1 MAGAAMSALS
11 LTPPRRLGV
20 RGLQRQATAAAADGS
35 VEGPAEGGGKVRTSL
50 RRSPRAAAPAGERNG
65 ALRTVVCADAVA
77 WLEQRES
84 LPSVVTSLPD
94 VSELQGPPLFITSA
108 AQYKSWFRKTVSTIV
123 SKLSP
128 GSVAVF
134 AQTDTVRDGEFIN
147 KSFLC
152 AAGAEDAGGRPLWH
166 KIALRRE
173 VGLISFGKMP
183 GFTHWLA
190 FESPRGGLARAKNG
204 AVGVP
209 DVIHRGDVVW
219 SKAMGVDAAVWTA
232 RFLRHDIGAKEVCD
246 PFCGSGTMLAAA
258 NHLGMDAIGVELS
271 AKRARHAMLM
281 QLYRTEDGELIARRS
296 SDRAPDGAEDD
307 DAEASE
313 PEL

>member
-1 MAGAAMSALS
+1 MSALS
-11 LTPPRRLGV
+11 LAPPRRLGV
-20 RGLQRQATAAAADGS
+20 RGVQRQATAAAADGS
-35 VEGPAEGGGKVRTSL
+35 AEGPAEGAGKVRASL
-50 RRSPRAAAPAGERNG
+50 RRSPRATAPAGERNG
-65 ALRTVVCADAVA
+65 ALRTVVCCDAVA

-94 VSELQGPPLFITSA
+94 VSELQGPPLFISSA
-108 AQYKSWFRKTVSTIV
+108 AQYKSWFRKTVAQIV
-123 SKLSP
+123 SKLSA

-134 AQTDTVRDGEFIN
+134 AQTDTTRDGLFID
-147 KSFLC
+147 KGYLTS
-152 AAGAEDAGGRPLWH
+152 AGAEDAGGEALWH

-183 GFTHWLA
+183 AYTHWLA
-190 FESPRGGLARAKNG
+190 FASPKGGLVRAKNG

-232 RFLRHDIGAKEVCD
+232 RFLRDDIGAKEVCD

-258 NHLGMDAIGVELS
+258 NYLGLDAMGVELS

-281 QLYRTEDGELIARRS
+281 QLYLSEDGQMIARRS
-296 SDRAPDGAEDD
+296 SDRAPGGAEDD
-307 DAEASE
+307 DAADEGE
-313 PEL
+313 P